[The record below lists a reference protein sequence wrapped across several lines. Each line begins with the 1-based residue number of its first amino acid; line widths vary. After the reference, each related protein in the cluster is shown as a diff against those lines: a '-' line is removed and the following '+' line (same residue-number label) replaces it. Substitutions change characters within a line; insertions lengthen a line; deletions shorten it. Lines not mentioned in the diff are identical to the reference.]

1 MQRHNSLPEG
11 DLLAMELQGQT
22 AAEEAAHHK
31 EITIIVNAE
40 QKTVPSREVS
50 YTEVVTLAFPTPPSP
65 DTTFTVTYRN
75 AVGPNKEGSLVDGQ
89 SVKVREEGTIFN
101 VRATGKS

>member
-22 AAEEAAHHK
+22 AAEEAAHNK

-50 YTEVVTLAFPTPPSP
+50 YTEVVTLAYPTPPSP

>member
-1 MQRHNSLPEG
+1 MNETS
-11 DLLAMELQGQT
+11 M
-22 AAEEAAHHK
+22 AAEAAARHEHA
-31 EITIIVNAE
+31 TIIVNGE
-40 QKTVPSREVS
+40 RKTVPSQVVT
-50 YTEVVTLAFPTPPSP
+50 YTEVVKLAYPTPPSP

-75 AVGPNKEGSLVDGQ
+75 AEEPREGSLVEGQ

>member
-1 MQRHNSLPEG
+1 
-11 DLLAMELQGQT
+11 MELQGQT
-22 AAEEAAHHK
+22 ATEEAAHHK
-31 EITIIVNAE
+31 VITIIVNAE

-50 YTEVVTLAFPTPPSP
+50 YTEVVNLAYPTPPSP

-75 AVGPNKEGSLVDGQ
+75 AVGPHKEGSLVNGQ
-89 SVKVREEGTIFN
+89 SVEVREEGTIFN

>member
-1 MQRHNSLPEG
+1 MVSQIQAADEG
-11 DLLAMELQGQT
+11 AVHQ
-22 AAEEAAHHK
+22 K
-31 EITIIVNAE
+31 EIIIIVNAE
-40 QKTVPSREVS
+40 KKTVPSREVS
-50 YTEVVTLAFPTPPSP
+50 YAEVVSLAYPTPPSP

>member
-1 MQRHNSLPEG
+1 MNETT
-11 DLLAMELQGQT
+11 T
-22 AAEEAAHHK
+22 AAEEAARHK

-40 QKTVPSREVS
+40 PKTVPSREVS
-50 YTEVVTLAFPTPPSP
+50 YTEVVTLAYPTPPSP

-75 AVGPNKEGSLVDGQ
+75 AVEPKEGSLVDGQ

>member
-1 MQRHNSLPEG
+1 MSEINTGTEDAVR
-11 DLLAMELQGQT
+11 
-22 AAEEAAHHK
+22 HK
-31 EITIIVNAE
+31 EITIIINAE

-50 YTEVVTLAFPTPPSP
+50 YTEVVTLAYPTPPSP

-75 AVGPNKEGSLVDGQ
+75 AVEPKEGSLVNGQ
-89 SVKVREEGTIFN
+89 SVKVKEEGTIFN

>member
-1 MQRHNSLPEG
+1 M
-11 DLLAMELQGQT
+11 
-22 AAEEAAHHK
+22 AAEEAARHEHV
-31 EITIIVNAE
+31 TIIVNAE
-40 QKTVPSREVS
+40 RKTVPSLEVS
-50 YTEVVTLAFPTPPSP
+50 YTEVVKLAYPTPPSP

-75 AVGPNKEGSLVDGQ
+75 AVDPREGSLVEGQ

>member
-1 MQRHNSLPEG
+1 MTEVT
-11 DLLAMELQGQT
+11 T

-31 EITIIVNAE
+31 VITIIVNAE
-40 QKTVPSREVS
+40 QKTVLSREVS
-50 YTEVVTLAFPTPPSP
+50 YTEVVALAYPTPPSP

-75 AVGPNKEGSLVDGQ
+75 AEGLQKEGSLVNGQ
-89 SVKVREEGTIFN
+89 SVKVKKEGTIFN